1 MAKEQLSNYESIE
14 KEIDEAIMGVGI
26 NKDDGDNV
34 YLNSIYSAPT
44 STKRRIHQS
53 LNLAK
58 RLQMKQKETEDLK
71 KELKN
76 MRDEVEKTTDEAK
89 VLKDLLDKT
98 NQPYIFQTFHY
109 FLLFFSLVIHI

>member
-1 MAKEQLSNYESIE
+1 MGIGLS
-14 KEIDEAIMGVGI
+14 KDE
-26 NKDDGDNV
+26 DTNV

-58 RLQMKQKETEDLK
+58 RLQIKQKETEDLR
-71 KELKN
+71 KELRN
-76 MRDEVEKTTDEAK
+76 MHDELEKATDETK

-98 NQPYIFQTFHY
+98 NQP
-109 FLLFFSLVIHI
+109 

>member
-14 KEIDEAIMGVGI
+14 KEVDEAIMGVGL
-26 NKDDGDNV
+26 NREDGDNV

-58 RLQMKQKETEDLK
+58 RLQIKQKETEDLK

-76 MRDEVEKTTDEAK
+76 NQDELERAKDEAK
-89 VLKDLLDKT
+89 VLKELLDKT
-98 NQPYIFQTFHY
+98 NQP
-109 FLLFFSLVIHI
+109 

>member
-1 MAKEQLSNYESIE
+1 
-14 KEIDEAIMGVGI
+14 MGVGL
-26 NKDDGDNV
+26 NREDGDNV

-58 RLQMKQKETEDLK
+58 RLQIKKKETEDLK

-76 MRDEVEKTTDEAK
+76 NQDELEKAKDEAK
-89 VLKDLLDKT
+89 ILKELLDKT
-98 NQPYIFQTFHY
+98 NQP
-109 FLLFFSLVIHI
+109 